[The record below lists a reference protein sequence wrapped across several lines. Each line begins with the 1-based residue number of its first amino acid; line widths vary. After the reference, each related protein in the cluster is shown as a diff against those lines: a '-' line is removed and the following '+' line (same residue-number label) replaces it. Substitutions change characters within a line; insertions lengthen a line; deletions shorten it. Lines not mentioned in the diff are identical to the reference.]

1 MKRIF
6 LAIVSLL
13 VSSQT
18 FSANLT
24 YEQLVD
30 SLKGPLF
37 NGDTYRKIGQCQL
50 TLDADNSLKVYF
62 PKKENFLFLAYGEK
76 VWATQDATHNLVI
89 VSQSNEDRTV
99 TKLKK
104 SNPNSTTYDR
114 VDFSIYYWESLSG
127 DGFLDHLV
135 PNPKKPM
142 GWVLKFNRSCP

>member
-6 LAIVSLL
+6 LVIVSLL
-13 VSSQT
+13 VSSQA

-50 TLDADNSLKVYF
+50 TLDADNSLKIYF

-76 VWATQDATHNLVI
+76 VWATQDASRNLVI

-104 SNPNSTTYDR
+104 SNPNSTTYDQ
-114 VDFSIYYWESLSG
+114 VDFSIYYWEPLSP
-127 DGFLDHLV
+127 DDFWDHFL

-142 GWVLKFNRSCP
+142 GWVLKFSRSCP